1 MNRLWVR
8 SALIITSVIF
18 MTSLLPML
26 YGFLMEVGLVPQPRF
41 FQQMRDLAAYL
52 PPDVQAEFMTRIQHF
67 MREYFLRSFLS
78 AAVIGILAGVWLSR
92 VQAAPLQDLEKGANA
107 IAAQSLAHRV
117 TPRGSQEIQ
126 AVAHS
131 FNQMAAQLEQAETL
145 RRNLLTDVA
154 HELRHPLHILHGN
167 LQAILDDVYP
177 LEKEEIARLLDQTRH
192 LTRLVADLHELALAE
207 AHKLPLHKQVT
218 DIAALV
224 KETAVPYTPLARRKQ
239 IDLHVELLGAI
250 PPVNVDADRI
260 RQALHNL
267 LDNAL
272 RHTPDQGKVVVR
284 VERQGDALR
293 IVVQDSGP
301 GIPAEQLPHIF
312 DRFYRTDS
320 ARSRDKGGA
329 GLGLAIVKAIVEAH
343 GGTVTAVS
351 SNQAPPNQDAV
362 DDQSGSQ
369 LSLFLPL

>member
-8 SALIITSVIF
+8 SALIIAIVIF
-18 MTSLLPML
+18 MTSLLPIL
-26 YGFLMEVGLVPQPRF
+26 YGLLVQLGVMPEPLF
-41 FQQMRDLAAYL
+41 FQQVGDLAAYL
-52 PPDVQAEFMTRIQHF
+52 PPDVQAEFVTRIEMF

-78 AAVIGILAGVWLSR
+78 AAGVGILAGIWLSR
-92 VQAAPLQDLEKGANA
+92 IQAAPLQDLEKGANA
-107 IAAQSLAHRV
+107 IAAQSLSHRI

-131 FNQMAAQLEQAETL
+131 FNQMATQLEQAEAL
-145 RRNLLTDVA
+145 RRNLLADVA

-218 DIAALV
+218 DIATLV
-224 KETAVPYTPLARRKQ
+224 KETAVPYTPLARSKQ
-239 IDLHVELLGAI
+239 IDLHVELLGTI
-250 PPVNVDADRI
+250 PTLNIDADRI
-260 RQALHNL
+260 RQVIHNL

-272 RHTPDQGKVVVR
+272 YHTPDQGKVVLL
-284 VERQGDALR
+284 VEQQKNTLR
-293 IVVQDSGP
+293 ITVQDSGP
-301 GIPAEQLPHIF
+301 GIPPAQLPHVF

-343 GGTVTAVS
+343 EGTVTAVS
-351 SNQAPPNQDAV
+351 DGKH
-362 DDQSGSQ
+362 GSQ
-369 LSLFLPL
+369 FNILLPL